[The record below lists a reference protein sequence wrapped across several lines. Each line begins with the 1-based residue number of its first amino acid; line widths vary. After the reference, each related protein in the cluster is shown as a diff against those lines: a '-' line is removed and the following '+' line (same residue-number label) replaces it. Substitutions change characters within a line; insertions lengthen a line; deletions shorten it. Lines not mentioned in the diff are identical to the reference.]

1 MEDQWAPSFWSIFYS
16 QKESWSQE
24 ERKTTRLYIIL
35 IHHKYCIAA
44 TVQNRAEYNVSAA
57 RAKAALTLGVLVFS
71 PNSDRRISSCSF
83 SGRESEFI
91 SLSATQVSESRLPA
105 QGFAIDARAAQ
116 VTNHSDA
123 GCDAVAALRHAL
135 KSGYFPEELY
145 RRMQMFKSV
154 ALDIF

>member
-1 MEDQWAPSFWSIFYS
+1 M
-16 QKESWSQE
+16 
-24 ERKTTRLYIIL
+24 
-35 IHHKYCIAA
+35 
-44 TVQNRAEYNVSAA
+44 QNRAEYNVSAA

-135 KSGYFPEELY
+135 KSGYFPEELDGRNVQISRSGHFLELFRPNPHQVKCPSEKIERIQISPDEKDEPY
-145 RRMQMFKSV
+145 SYKMPKKM
-154 ALDIF
+154 